1 MSLNDTQN
9 NQITE
14 NIKKGIKRIQL
25 FQTPEGGFSYWP
37 GENETSEFGSNY
49 AGHFFIEAEKK
60 GYVVP
65 TSLKSNW
72 LKYQKDKA
80 KNWYGNTPAF
90 VEQHDEETHQFLQ
103 AYRLYTLALNN
114 TPEIGAMNQ
123 LRENKNLKPSAK
135 WRLAAAYKLIGQF
148 EVANLLVKNLSLDIT
163 SYRELSYGYG
173 SAIRDKAM
181 IVETLSYLKDDKRAS
196 VLINQIIATLNKND
210 WMSTQETA
218 YCLLALCK
226 YYNADNNNQNVNV
239 VYNINN
245 KDLSTLLIQKKMNKI
260 FLSETVFP
268 KQNTITLKNTNTIKL
283 YGKVIVKGAPLIG
296 DSSVVKKGLSMS
308 IAYKTMDNQPMNPK
322 QIIQGTDFKAIVTIL
337 NLSTTKNL
345 KEMALTQLFPS
356 GWEIHNIRMDDVE
369 VNTTSARYQDIR
381 DDRVYSYYDL
391 PVNSAKT
398 FTIQL
403 NATYLGKFYLPAI
416 TSDAMYDNSITA
428 SLPGYWV
435 NVVR

>member
-1 MSLNDTQN
+1 
-9 NQITE
+9 
-14 NIKKGIKRIQL
+14 
-25 FQTPEGGFSYWP
+25 
-37 GENETSEFGSNY
+37 
-49 AGHFFIEAEKK
+49 
-60 GYVVP
+60 
-65 TSLKSNW
+65 
-72 LKYQKDKA
+72 
-80 KNWYGNTPAF
+80 
-90 VEQHDEETHQFLQ
+90 
-103 AYRLYTLALNN
+103 
-114 TPEIGAMNQ
+114 
-123 LRENKNLKPSAK
+123 
-135 WRLAAAYKLIGQF
+135 
-148 EVANLLVKNLSLDIT
+148 
-163 SYRELSYGYG
+163 
-173 SAIRDKAM
+173 
-181 IVETLSYLKDDKRAS
+181 
-196 VLINQIIATLNKND
+196 LINQIIATLNKND

-226 YYNADNNNQNVNV
+226 YYNANNNNQNVNV

-245 KDLSTLLIQKKMNKI
+245 KGLSTLLIQKKMNKI
-260 FLSETVFP
+260 FLPETVFP
-268 KQNTITLKNTNTIKL
+268 KQNTIVLKNTNAIKL
-283 YGKVIVKGAPLIG
+283 YGKIIVKGAPLIG

-308 IAYKTMDNQPMNPK
+308 IIYKTMDNQPLNPK